1 MPYGGTEEREGDDQ
15 PLPPEPTDGYEPLAG
30 RVVGLKHL
38 QLLDRTPLL
47 RTRVGRIAFLVLVVV
62 LPVTLAVV
70 FLNTQPDDPT
80 QVILRQPDP
89 PGSVAGLGVSATLK
103 QLDTTQGQL
112 LVQLTFAPNL
122 ALANG
127 DGLRDTVEVQVND
140 NTGNGTLTFFRGS
153 TMQPRTATLSIT
165 GSRVQQYPFDSYR
178 ALLNVS
184 ARFADSLTPIPVA
197 MDVAAALADFTA
209 NASDQRDEGTPAART
224 VVNIDREK
232 GVVLWALLFM
242 ILCWALA
249 VSVAS
254 LAYLVLVRT
263 DAVPFWMWGFII
275 GILFALPNLRTS
287 LPGDPPFGSAVD
299 WGAFYWAVLIV
310 ALSLIGLVIAEGV
323 DMTRRQREGTGSA

>member
-1 MPYGGTEEREGDDQ
+1 MPYRETEERGGDDAST
-15 PLPPEPTDGYEPLAG
+15 PAEPPEGYEPLAG

-38 QLLDRTPLL
+38 QLLERTPLL
-47 RTRVGRIAFLVLVVV
+47 RTRVGRISFLVLVVV
-62 LPVTLAVV
+62 LPVSLAIV
-70 FLNTQPDDPT
+70 FLNSQPDDPT
-80 QVILRQPDP
+80 EVILRQPDTA
-89 PGSVAGLGVSATLK
+89 GNVAGLRVAATLK
-103 QLDTTQGQL
+103 QLNTTQGEL
-112 LVQLTFAPNL
+112 LVQLNFVPNL
-122 ALANG
+122 ALANS

-184 ARFADSLTPIPVA
+184 ARFADSRTPIPVA

-209 NASDQRDEGTPAART
+209 NASDQRDEGAPAARI
-224 VVNIDREK
+224 VVNIDRER
-232 GVVLWALLFM
+232 GVVLWAVLFM

-254 LAYLVLVRT
+254 LTYLVLVRT

-310 ALSLIGLVIAEGV
+310 ALSLIGIVIVEAV
-323 DMTRRQREGTGSA
+323 DMTRRQREGKGST